1 MYARD
6 GLVLQVFLR
15 GDFLIHDAETVTL
28 LRCDVYRAVAAG
40 AGVFLRRRHRT
51 LFRNPR
57 LNLQGEKSERRWDID

>member
-40 AGVFLRRRHRT
+40 AGVFLRRRHRAYV
-51 LFRNPR
+51 
-57 LNLQGEKSERRWDID
+57 S